1 MQAVSRTVSGSSF
14 WRFHRWMYMRAYVH
28 TYAHIR
34 IVVPLNENSCGT
46 VWVPI
51 IKLNW
56 DGLPFRFASF
66 YEYIYIWYIYICM
79 YIYMYVYVCLII
91 VDSVTLKSS
100 LIIVDSH
107 YCCES
112 HYCWF
117 CTWIQILTSLRI
129 VHKTVGR
136 SFILVCELDS
146 QLLDD
151 HQPTITCHLP
161 GL

>member
-1 MQAVSRTVSGSSF
+1 MIFIVCRHSKWGICAKSFPKTTKNLKPGCGGILTEWFFAVRVPHSNWGGGIFGIRGGILTF
-14 WRFHRWMYMRAYVH
+14 IL
-28 TYAHIR
+28 TY
-34 IVVPLNENSCGT
+34 T
-46 VWVPI
+46 
-51 IKLNW
+51 
-56 DGLPFRFASF
+56 
-66 YEYIYIWYIYICM
+66 YI